1 MSKEKLKDILFLQF
15 SVLLYSLTGVFSK
28 MSGNNLREYG
38 LLSWNFIF
46 TIFLLGL
53 GLMIYAIVWQQILK
67 RYDLSVAYANKG
79 LNLFW
84 TVLWSFI
91 IFKEGCSLLQI
102 VGICIISFGIYIINK
117 EKY

>member
-67 RYDLSVAYANKG
+67 RYDLSVAKG

-91 IFKEGCSLLQI
+91 IFKEGCSPLQI